1 MACELYL
8 NRAVKNNFYK
18 ERKKKK
24 KMTTDGRIGRDG
36 GPENNKGKETGEE

>member
-1 MACELYL
+1 MNYTSIELL
-8 NRAVKNNFYK
+8 KIIFK